1 MVSLQIIEARMGTGS
16 GVNYPG
22 LDTKMLIL
30 IFIKPSINIINK
42 INIIL
47 IMKMILIIIIIK
59 IIIKII

>member
-30 IFIKPSINIINK
+30 IFIKPSINIIN
-42 INIIL
+42 IIL
-47 IMKMILIIIIIK
+47 IVKMILIIIIIK